1 MEITIKLDERKKEA
15 KALVEFLKN
24 LPFVE
29 ISSSKPRYNKETEE
43 AIKDAM
49 NGIGITRYK
58 DSKEM
63 FEKILG

>member
-1 MEITIKLDERKKEA
+1 MEITIKIDERKKEA

-24 LPFVE
+24 LSFVE
-29 ISSSKPRYNKETEE
+29 ISSEKRYNKETEKV
-43 AIKDAM
+43 IYDAKK
-49 NGIGITRYK
+49 GIGLTRYK